1 MKKGISLLILV
12 VTVLVMIILAGVVI
26 TSMQK
31 NNPITDAKES
41 KFKTDLAAVKE
52 SAEQRMQELMISKRG
67 DFEINTYNRTPEEM
81 NKFVEKMPKELE
93 GYVIIENGEVKLTNK
108 FRIDYPNKVKWAEDI
123 KVPVK

>member
-12 VTVLVMIILAGVVI
+12 VSVLVMIILAGVI
-26 TSMQK
+26 INSMQK

-81 NKFVEKMPKELE
+81 NKFVEKMPKHLE
-93 GYVIIENGEVKLTNK
+93 GYVIIENGEVKLTNA
-108 FRIDYPNKVKWAEDI
+108 FRVDHPNKVKWAEDI

>member
-12 VTVLVMIILAGVVI
+12 VSVLVMIILAGVI
-26 TSMQK
+26 IKSMEK

-81 NKFVEKMPKELE
+81 NKFVEKMPKHLE
-93 GYVIIENGEVKLTNK
+93 GYVIIENGEVKLTNA
-108 FRIDYPNKVKWAEDI
+108 FRVDHPNMVKWAEDI